1 MKLRNL
7 PWIISLFCCRLALAS
22 STGEP
27 SGFQQPAEDRAI
39 EHVKHMP
46 VSKLDS
52 ALPDVMFAA
61 WFERIVGKDAKV
73 RWEMNDCGE
82 QTADPK
88 IDRQND
94 APVCVGAY
102 ADMPDGRKVVVLLNV
117 GTVRKGAGDAARVFD
132 AYLEV
137 GGKQQQAKRLH
148 NLEDSLKR

>member
-1 MKLRNL
+1 MKPRIA
-7 PWIISLFCCRLALAS
+7 PWVISLFCCRLALAS
-22 STGEP
+22 SMGEP
-27 SGFQQPAEDRAI
+27 SGFQQPAEDKAI

-52 ALPDVMFAA
+52 SLPDVMFAA
-61 WFERIVGKDAKV
+61 WFERIAGKDAKV

-82 QTADPK
+82 QTGDPK

-94 APVCVGAY
+94 MPMCVGAY
-102 ADMPDGRKVVVLLNV
+102 ADMPDGRKMAVLLSV
-117 GTVRKGAGDAARVFD
+117 GSVKKGIGDTARIFD

-137 GGKQQQAKRLH
+137 GGKQQRAKRLH